1 MSTKRRWSPSTGV
14 CFRIVTTIALNHA
27 DVLLDMSTTTSN
39 TANRTDQAE
48 DAVRELNAIALGA
61 SGAIVAAAV
70 MLLLGVFGAVGVYEG
85 AVAMMEQWHLFF
97 EPTVVGTVAG
107 MVEAAVI
114 SFVLVYAFAW
124 LYNALAR

>member
-1 MSTKRRWSPSTGV
+1 
-14 CFRIVTTIALNHA
+14 
-27 DVLLDMSTTTSN
+27 MSTTTSN
-39 TANRTDQAE
+39 TANRTDRAE

-61 SGAIVAAAV
+61 SGAIVAAVV

-107 MVEAAVI
+107 MIEAAVI